1 MSSTNE
7 TPKCAKQTATA
18 APPPLPLQP
27 SGTEKTRKRRTLWIL
42 VGAVFSLILAAG
54 VALLLLFLMLRQ
66 GERVGAKERHMT
78 EQSRQIQTDSESAS
92 TTSGVAWNAEQP
104 VPTLPG
110 ENDTNS
116 LPVAQ
121 QDELSMHSGPKL
133 QGISFN
139 PARPCALVS
148 GKTVYVGDT
157 VGGFSVTQITM
168 ESVTLVSTLATNVLS
183 LSQ

>member
-1 MSSTNE
+1 MSSINE
-7 TPKCAKQTATA
+7 TTKCAKQTPTA
-18 APPPLPLQP
+18 VSPPLPLQP
-27 SGTEKTRKRRTLWIL
+27 SGKEKTRKRRTLWIL
-42 VGAVFSLILAAG
+42 VGAAFSLIFAAG
-54 VALLLLFLMLRQ
+54 VALLLLFLVIRQ
-66 GERVGAKERHMT
+66 GVRAGAKERHMT

-92 TTSGVAWNAEQP
+92 TTSGVARNAEQP

-121 QDELSMHSGPKL
+121 QDDLANQSGPKL

-168 ESVTLVSTLATNVLS
+168 ESVTLVSALATNVLS